1 MGFLSIYQQPNDIRI
16 LSYAQ
21 NTQTQLPHVTMIS
34 SYFQLTLL
42 LLRTY
47 TEQRFSKDIKVDV
60 DTEQF
65 AKWTVE
71 SRTITISEIAAD
83 STLVNF
89 VQGLNAENVVIPWK
103 DWNVKLPLELVSL
116 ELADKFAIF
125 LDSKLDPP
133 IVRQQPQKSER
144 ERSEPEL
151 AAPTLQQKVY
161 RKPND
166 MPDFDDEYEML
177 GRTDRPPGP
186 PPGLAPIGDRDLNP
200 PGLPRD
206 PLMKPY
212 IDPLSSGEGGM
223 HPTRDH
229 PLFGRRQQ
237 NTLRLGVPPGARFD
251 DPFGESNLDD
261 MGMGLPGNLRGPG
274 GPGGPGSS
282 GGFGNFGNFGP
293 F

>member
-1 MGFLSIYQQPNDIRI
+1 
-16 LSYAQ
+16 
-21 NTQTQLPHVTMIS
+21 MIS